1 MTTLR
6 QLGIFVLISLAANF
20 NYGFS
25 TTYVNTSVDEFKT
38 FLNTSL
44 SRRHVFMSEHK
55 YDFIWNIFLNCWFV
69 GYFIGVWFS
78 PIFNDRFGRKVG
90 FLIGNSTAFIASILQ
105 CLSIIWYCPE
115 LLIASR
121 FITSICM
128 AVTYQSCIL
137 FLQECSPTHLRG
149 SFSFLSEVSYS
160 LMTMVGSFLGQDYIL
175 GSHIFWLCF
184 FVVPFCFLFTLALF
198 ILPETPKFL
207 LISKENEVKAI
218 ESVKYYHGMDSD
230 AKQVL
235 EDIRKEAECEMDSE
249 SENSTTTGLQKMKEL
264 FTEPH
269 LRMALIL
276 SVSALT
282 NTVGLW
288 ALLLSSTFF
297 LENANVESEIAEWST
312 TAMSLAYVS
321 GTITGGVIIER
332 VGRRKLLLLFTFL
345 NNLALL
351 AFVFFAK
358 IRILIDPM
366 KYGCLGALIVYGYT
380 YGLVDFSYLD
390 FFINASSRTG
400 VGPISWFISSELVPQ
415 KHRSVAQSVAY
426 AINTIMVVITT
437 FTVLPLYSLIGSYAF
452 LILYSIPSFISMLI
466 LFRYLPETKGRE
478 IHEIVNELKRK

>member
-1 MTTLR
+1 MSLIK
-6 QLGIFVLISLAANF
+6 QFFIFSLIALSSNF

-25 TTYVNTSVDEFKT
+25 TTYINTSVDDFKE

-44 SRRHVFMSEHK
+44 SRRNVVMTEKK
-55 YDFIWNIFLNCWFV
+55 YDLIWNLFLNCWFV
-69 GYFIGVWFS
+69 GSFFGVWLGPVFD
-78 PIFNDRFGRKVG
+78 DRFGRKVG
-90 FLIGNSTAFIASILQ
+90 FLIGNFTAFIASILQ
-105 CLSIIWYCPE
+105 CLSILWYCPE
-115 LLIASR
+115 LLIVSR

-128 AVTYQSCIL
+128 AITYQSCIL

-160 LMTMVGSFLGQDYIL
+160 SMTMVGSLLGQVL
-175 GSHIFWLCF
+175 GSHLFWLCF
-184 FVVPFCFLFTLALF
+184 FIVPFAFFFTLALF

-207 LISKENEVKAI
+207 LISKDLEEKAI
-218 ESVKYYHGMDSD
+218 DSVKYYHGKDSD

-235 EDIRKEAECEMDSE
+235 EDIRKEAECDQNDVSAI
-249 SENSTTTGLQKMKEL
+249 QKIKEI
-264 FTEPH
+264 FTESH

-282 NTVGLW
+282 NTIGLW

-297 LENANVESEIAEWST
+297 LEDVNVESEIAQWST
-312 TAMSLAYVS
+312 TAMSIAYVS
-321 GTITGGVIIER
+321 GTVTGGIVIEK

-358 IRILIDPM
+358 MRLLIDPM

-380 YGLVDFSYLD
+380 YG
-390 FFINASSRTG
+390 TG

-415 KHRSVAQSVAY
+415 KHRSIAQSVAY
-426 AINTIMVVITT
+426 AINTIMVVIST
-437 FTVLPLYSLIGSYAF
+437 FTVLPLYSVIGSYAF
-452 LILYSIPSFISMLI
+452 VILYSIPSFISMLI

-478 IHEIVNELKRK
+478 IHEIVNELKNK

>member
-1 MTTLR
+1 MLKNSKFWPIK
-6 QLGIFVLISLAANF
+6 QLGIFALISLAANF

-25 TTYVNTSVDEFKT
+25 TTYINTSVDEFKA

-44 SRRHVFMSEHK
+44 SRRGTVMTEEK
-55 YDFIWNIFLNCWFV
+55 YDLIWYLFLNCWFV
-69 GYFIGVWFS
+69 GSFFGVWFS

-90 FLIGNSTAFIASILQ
+90 FLIGNSVAFLSSVLQ
-105 CLSIIWYCPE
+105 CLALIWYSPE
-115 LLIASR
+115 LLILSR

-128 AVTYQSCIL
+128 SVTYQSCIL

-160 LMTMVGSFLGQDYIL
+160 SMTMVGSFLGQDYIL
-175 GSHIFWLCF
+175 GAHLFWLCF
-184 FVVPFCFLFTLALF
+184 FIVPFCLLFTLALF
-198 ILPETPKFL
+198 TLPETPKFL
-207 LISKENEVKAI
+207 LISKDQEDRAI
-218 ESVKYYHGMDSD
+218 ASVKYYHGADSD

-235 EDIRKEAECEMDSE
+235 EDIRKEAECEDLLDSDGA
-249 SENSTTTGLQKMKEL
+249 STFQKIKDIFVER
-264 FTEPH
+264 H

-282 NTVGLW
+282 NTIGLW

-297 LENANVESEIAEWST
+297 LEGANVEEVAEWST

-321 GTITGGVIIER
+321 GTVTGGIIIER

-366 KYGCLGALIVYGYT
+366 KYGCLVALIIYGYT
-380 YGLVDFSYLD
+380 YG
-390 FFINASSRTG
+390 TG

-426 AINTIMVVITT
+426 AINTVMVVIST
-437 FTVLPLYSLIGSYAF
+437 FTVLPLYSVIGSYAF
-452 LILYSIPSFISMLI
+452 LILYSVPSFISMLV

-478 IHEIVNELKRK
+478 IHEIVNELKNK

>member
-1 MTTLR
+1 MSQSKFWKIK
-6 QLGIFVLISLAANF
+6 QLFIFILIALAANF

-25 TTYVNTSVDEFKT
+25 TTYINTSVDQFKN

-44 SRRHVFMSEHK
+44 SHRHVVMTETK
-55 YDFIWNIFLNCWFV
+55 YDLIWNLFLNCWFV
-69 GYFIGVWFS
+69 GYFVGVWFS
-78 PIFNDRFGRKVG
+78 PLFNDKFGRKVG
-90 FLIGNSTAFIASILQ
+90 FLIGNSTAFLASILQ
-105 CLSIIWYCPE
+105 CLAIIWYCPE
-115 LLIASR
+115 LLIVSR

-128 AVTYQSCIL
+128 AITYQSCIL

-160 LMTMVGSFLGQDYIL
+160 SMTMIGSFLGQDYIL
-175 GSHIFWLCF
+175 GSHLFWLCF
-184 FVVPFCFLFTLALF
+184 FVVPFCLLFTLALF
-198 ILPETPKFL
+198 LLPETPKFL
-207 LISKENEVKAI
+207 LISKDSEERAI

-235 EDIRKEAECEMDSE
+235 EDIRKEAECENDSLE
-249 SENSTTTGLQKMKEL
+249 SSTTFRKMKEL

-297 LENANVESEIAEWST
+297 LENANVVSEVAEWST

-321 GTITGGVIIER
+321 GTVTGGIIIER
-332 VGRRKLLLLFTFL
+332 VGRRTLLLLFTFL

-366 KYGCLGALIVYGYT
+366 KYGCLGALIIYGYT
-380 YGLVDFSYLD
+380 YG
-390 FFINASSRTG
+390 TG

-415 KHRSVAQSVAY
+415 KHRSIAQSVAY
-426 AINTIMVVITT
+426 AINTLMVVIST
-437 FTVLPLYSLIGSYAF
+437 FTVLPLYSVIGSYAF
-452 LILYSIPSFISMLI
+452 VILYSIPSFISMLI

-478 IHEIVNELKRK
+478 IHDIVNELKNK